1 MDDIP
6 AWAWI
11 GFIVTLGVLLTIDLY
26 SHRGQLRRS
35 RSQDVL
41 WSVLWVSTGLSFTF
55 FVWALMGPAA
65 AEEYLAAYLI
75 EESLSLDNLFVFMLI
90 FHTLQIPF
98 GNQRRAL
105 LWGIVGALVFRAVF
119 IFLGVATLERWQ
131 WIQYV
136 FGALL
141 LVAALRALRPPK
153 EEAAENRLVLWLARH
168 LPMSSDRTSS
178 RLFVRENGKLLITPL
193 LVAIIGLELSDIV
206 FAIDSVPAALSVTRR
221 EFLVYSSNAF
231 AILGLRS
238 LYVVLI
244 ASLEKVRYLHY
255 GVAAVLA
262 FAAFKLVTH
271 EWIPVAPM
279 VSVGIIV
286 AILTTTILVSLRS
299 AAKDKPG
306 DNGHGHN

>member
-1 MDDIP
+1 MDEIP
-6 AWAWI
+6 TWAWI
-11 GFIVTLGVLLTIDLY
+11 GFVVTLGVLLTIDLY

-35 RSQDVL
+35 RRQDVI
-41 WSVLWVSTGLSFTF
+41 WSVLWISTGLSFTF
-55 FVWALMGPAA
+55 FVWALMGHDA

-75 EESLSLDNLFVFMLI
+75 EESLSLDNLFVFLLI

-105 LWGIVGALVFRAVF
+105 LWGIVGALVFRAIF

-136 FGALL
+136 FGGLL
-141 LVAALRALRPPK
+141 LIAALRALRAPK
-153 EEAAENRLVLWLARH
+153 EEMVENRLVLWLARH
-168 LPMSSDRTSS
+168 LPMSSDRTSPK
-178 RLFVRENGKLLITPL
+178 LFVRENGKLLMTPL

-286 AILTTTILVSLRS
+286 VILTTTVLVSLY
-299 AAKDKPG
+299 AARKDKPA
-306 DNGHGHN
+306 DKGHEHS

>member
-1 MDDIP
+1 MDEIP

-11 GFIVTLGVLLTIDLY
+11 GFVVTLGVLLTIDLY

-55 FVWALMGPAA
+55 FVWALMGRDA

-75 EESLSLDNLFVFMLI
+75 EESLSLDNLFVFLLI

-105 LWGIVGALVFRAVF
+105 LWGIVGALVFRAIF

-136 FGALL
+136 FGGLL
-141 LVAALRALRPPK
+141 LIAALRALRAPK
-153 EEAAENRLVLWLARH
+153 EEVVENRLVLWLARH
-168 LPMSSDRTSS
+168 LPMSSDRTSPN
-178 RLFVRENGKLLITPL
+178 LFVREKGKLLITPL

-262 FAAFKLVTH
+262 FAAFKLMTH
-271 EWIPVAPM
+271 EWIPVDPM

-286 AILTTTILVSLRS
+286 TILTTTVLFSLHS
-299 AAKDKPG
+299 ARKDKAAGAGPRT
-306 DNGHGHN
+306 

>member
-6 AWAWI
+6 TWAWI

-141 LVAALRALRPPK
+141 LIAALRALRPPK

-286 AILTTTILVSLRS
+286 AILTTTILVSLR
-299 AAKDKPG
+299 AAAQDKPG
-306 DNGHGHN
+306 GGRPGA